1 LREFQHVVTTSDGV
15 QLSVREY
22 LPDATPFE
30 RTLLF
35 IHGACEHGGRYS
47 DFAKAA
53 TVAGWRVLI
62 PDLRGHGRSTGVKV
76 YVRQFGEYLS
86 DLELICRHFSFETSR
101 TAIVGHSLGGLIT
114 ARWLQVYPG
123 QVSAAC
129 LLSPYL
135 GLKIHVD
142 RLTWIAGQI
151 LLWTWPWFRF
161 KSRVRSADLSQ
172 DQEYLQ
178 ERRKDELISRF
189 VTAGWFFAVQ
199 HALGQVH
206 EAAPQVTLPLLVLQ
220 GDQDH
225 VTDPQATQAWFA
237 RISSSDRTLE
247 LLAGGLHELLQ
258 GKNCQPVFQR
268 ILEWLTA
275 HCGTNSQLEAAK
287 EPKL

>member
-1 LREFQHVVTTSDGV
+1 LREFQHVVTASDGI

-22 LPDATPFE
+22 LPDAIPFE

-35 IHGACEHGGRYS
+35 IHGACEHGGRYA
-47 DFAKAA
+47 DFANAA

-76 YVRQFGEYLS
+76 YVRQFGEYLN
-86 DLELICRHFSFETSR
+86 DLELIYRHFSLETSR

-135 GLKIHVD
+135 GLKIRVD
-142 RLTWIAGQI
+142 RFTWIVGQI

-199 HALGQVH
+199 HALRQVH
-206 EAAPQVTLPLLVLQ
+206 EVAAQVTLPLLVLQ

-268 ILEWLTA
+268 ILEWLAA
-275 HCGTNSQLEAAK
+275 HCGTN
-287 EPKL
+287 